1 MATLLLAALLAWG
14 EAAGWPFLAAPI
26 ERQLS
31 RAAQRTV
38 RLTDPAGTSAAISS
52 APFSIR
58 FLGGLKLHAPAVW
71 VAAPEWSQTPY
82 TLRATALELDLRYID
97 LWRAYRQQRVRGQAV
112 RVERLQASQ
121 LDARL
126 ERLADGR
133 ASWQFRRPDPALPA
147 EAEVALPSFG
157 SLKIASGSV
166 SLNDAVLDV
175 QLQSELSL
183 TATELLVTAR
193 GQYKKFPLV
202 AELKTA
208 GAAAASSALANSNA
222 NASANAA
229 PSALPVSLRATL
241 GRAKLSFDGSSV
253 SALSAANFAGRFEI
267 SGPSLAAV
275 GDPVGVTLPTT
286 AAFRSQGR
294 IVRRGETWQA
304 LVDDAVVGASR
315 LNGAFVFETR
325 DSVRKLSGRLGGSR
339 LLLSDLGPAIGGAVR
354 VADNAKLPTP
364 TPTKVLPSRPFDLR
378 ALRAMDANVL
388 IDINDVDL
396 NTTLL
401 EPLRPLHVHLQLT
414 GGVLSLT
421 DLQARTA
428 QGELRGAVRLDGRN
442 TPALWSSNLNWSGV
456 RLEQWVKQKRANG
469 SPPWVS
475 GRLNGEA
482 RLQGEGKSTAEI
494 LASLKGRVRTELF
507 GGTVSHLAV
516 EAAGLDIAQ
525 GLGIFLKGDDALT
538 VRCGVADLMVDAGR
552 FKPRL
557 MVVDT
562 IDSSLWVEGALSLA
576 TEALDLRVVVLPKDF
591 SPLALRTPLLVRG
604 SFAKPEVT
612 LEKAP
617 LARKLGA
624 SVLLGLLNPLAAL
637 IPFIDTGDAKLAEER
652 GGGGGSGAGAGA
664 GAGAGEGRGC
674 SSFARLASSSQRQ
687 RR

>member
-1 MATLLLAALLAWG
+1 MATLLMTAVLAWG
-14 EAAGWPFLAAPI
+14 ETAGWPILAAPL

-38 RLTDPAGTSAAISS
+38 RLTDPAGTPAAISS

-97 LWRAYRQQRVRGQAV
+97 VWRAYQQQKVRGQAV
-112 RVERLQASQ
+112 RIERLQASQ
-121 LDARL
+121 FDARL

-133 ASWQFRRPDPALPA
+133 ASWQLRRPDSAQPA
-147 EAEVALPSFG
+147 EAAAALPSFG

-175 QLQSELSL
+175 QLQSELTL
-183 TATELLVTAR
+183 TATELLVKAR
-193 GQYKKFPLV
+193 GQYKTFPVV

-208 GAAAASSALANSNA
+208 GAAAASSALANVKANA
-222 NASANAA
+222 NANGNAA
-229 PSALPVSLRATL
+229 SSALPVTLRATL
-241 GRAKLSFDGSSV
+241 GRAKLSFDGSSA

-294 IVRRGETWQA
+294 IVRRGETWHA

-354 VADNAKLPTP
+354 VADNAKLSVP

-456 RLEQWVKQKRANG
+456 RLEQWVIQKRANG

-482 RLQGEGKSTAEI
+482 RLQGEGRSTAEI

-525 GLGIFLKGDDALT
+525 GLGIVLKGDDALP

-604 SFAKPEVT
+604 SFSKPEVT

-637 IPFIDTGDAKLAEER
+637 IPFIDTGDAKAAEIR
-652 GGGGGSGAGAGA
+652 GGGGGEGAAPGQ
-664 GAGAGEGRGC
+664 GC
-674 SSFARLASSSQRQ
+674 SSFAKLAGSSQRQ
-687 RR
+687 LR